1 MLEIFL
7 PQGLEFYLDMSS
19 AALLSVLNI
28 AKVTVIFTHE
38 ATSLSTFIISHN
50 TGALV
55 TFAGA
60 DP

>member
-1 MLEIFL
+1 
-7 PQGLEFYLDMSS
+7 MSS

-28 AKVTVIFTHE
+28 AKVTVIFTYE